1 MSTYLRALLYTA
13 VGMILTGL
21 VLEAHAFP
29 F

>member
-1 MSTYLRALLYTA
+1 MPTHLRAFLHTA
-13 VGMILTGL
+13 VGMILMGL